1 MGPLPYLQMYTLF
14 SQQCRATE
22 DFYENKAG
30 GRQTRQ
36 AATAVVYVPDDM
48 DLNSGSA
55 DENAEAGSVGLGNGL
70 SQGKGEEE
78 DWGQVLGFG
87 AR

>member
-1 MGPLPYLQMYTLF
+1 M
-14 SQQCRATE
+14 
-22 DFYENKAG
+22 
-30 GRQTRQ
+30 
-36 AATAVVYVPDDM
+36 PDDT

>member
-1 MGPLPYLQMYTLF
+1 MVQ
-14 SQQCRATE
+14 
-22 DFYENKAG
+22 
-30 GRQTRQ
+30 
-36 AATAVVYVPDDM
+36 VPDDM

-55 DENAEAGSVGLGNGL
+55 DENAEARSAGLGNGL
-70 SQGKGEEE
+70 SQSKGEEE